1 MTLSVNLNSVPNI
14 TFRAKKQ
21 GENAQ
26 PQKTDIGGIAL
37 KTGVGAL
44 ALLGAIGVADVALCK
59 GKHLSNLNREYSELS
74 SNLAIAE
81 QKLAKSEA
89 KAAEAKERLAKAESK
104 ISEYIDLAN
113 SKEAQVNEANTEN
126 MNLKMKLDRLR
137 LLETSYPN
145 ILEWFQARYADLSE
159 MPKDVQKFFGKRIKS
174 ILRQNG
180 YDLHDDASKLSDKKY
195 LSMFSQQPDVYLT
208 SPELYAPAITNS
220 KTGKVVLPGVVHV
233 PAGK

>member
-21 GENAQ
+21 GENTQ

-89 KAAEAKERLAKAESK
+89 KAAEAKERF
-104 ISEYIDLAN
+104 
-113 SKEAQVNEANTEN
+113 
-126 MNLKMKLDRLR
+126 R

-145 ILEWFQARYADLSE
+145 ILKWFQDRYADLSE
-159 MPKDVQKFFGKRIKS
+159 MPEDVQKFFGKRIKN

-195 LSMFSQQPDVYLT
+195 LSMFSKQSDVHLT
-208 SPELYAPAITNS
+208 SPELHSPAITNS
-220 KTGKVVLPGVVHV
+220 ETGKVVLPGVVWI